1 MLNEALKKEVGE
13 EAVPA
18 VRRRRSKTQTLSI
31 LSGVVTVRARVHWW
45 RLIKIAEATAAQ
57 KGSTVS
63 HQARV
68 LDCSV
73 SGEQSLRSTHTQ
85 KDKGSSV

>member
-31 LSGVVTVRARVHWW
+31 LSGGRDGAG
-45 RLIKIAEATAAQ
+45 E
-57 KGSTVS
+57 GSLVAS
-63 HQARV
+63 N
-68 LDCSV
+68 
-73 SGEQSLRSTHTQ
+73 
-85 KDKGSSV
+85 

>member
-1 MLNEALKKEVGE
+1 M
-13 EAVPA
+13 PA
-18 VRRRRSKTQTLSI
+18 MRRRRSKTQTLSI
-31 LSGVVTVRARVHWW
+31 LSGGRDGAGGGRGVHWW